1 MIEKKDLLEEMLNEE
16 FARLAKEEENAVQKE
31 DIGMLEEVEEDI
43 YTGIQEKIQE
53 MEREKQ
59 KDYLY
64 AQLSEEDLRALE
76 LGRKIMEREA
86 REERDGKIIR
96 KKKRIRMF
104 IGLAAALVMAMGV
117 GVTSM
122 GGPERI
128 VKMLT
133 QVVGNREIEKI
144 TSSDDVITTVEENE
158 EEAYQKIEEEFGV
171 KATRIFL
178 RPDGLEF
185 SKIVM
190 DDQLQIAEL
199 IYRYKQDTVIF
210 FINASYK
217 KTSLGIDI
225 EDEVVDTYEKKFESN
240 EVSFEVEMK
249 EYKVIES
256 GLERYSAQFEYK
268 GLEYFLVGTMNKE
281 EFEYILRNLYFYN

>member
-31 DIGMLEEVEEDI
+31 DIGMLEEVEGDI

-86 REERDGKIIR
+86 REERDGKIVR

-128 VKMLT
+128 IQMMKRA
-133 QVVGNREIEKI
+133 VGDREITQIDSNE
-144 TSSDDVITTVEENE
+144 DNLVAEENE
-158 EEAYQKIEEEFGV
+158 EEAYQKICDEFGIEPV
-171 KATRIFL
+171 RI
-178 RPDGLEF
+178 
-185 SKIVM
+185 
-190 DDQLQIAEL
+190 
-199 IYRYKQDTVIF
+199 RYKAEKMEFKRMEFDKSLRTAEMYFKYDSNMITYFISASFTDT
-210 FINASYK
+210 SW
-217 KTSLGIDI
+217 GIDI
-225 EDEVVDTYEKKFESN
+225 EDEMIDHSSKIVKGCNIEIKEYEITDTKEKKLLAF
-240 EVSFEVEMK
+240 F
-249 EYKVIES
+249 
-256 GLERYSAQFEYK
+256 RYN
-268 GLEYFLVGTMNKE
+268 GLEYCLIGAIDNE
-281 EFEYILRNLYFYN
+281 EFYNILNNLFF

>member
-31 DIGMLEEVEEDI
+31 DIGMLEEVEGDI

-133 QVVGNREIEKI
+133 QVVGNREVVQYDSNENNL
-144 TSSDDVITTVEENE
+144 TTVEESE
-158 EEAYQKIEEEFGV
+158 ENAYQEIADKYGIEPVRIVTELKGMEFENFQFDE
-171 KATRIFL
+171 TI
-178 RPDGLEF
+178 
-185 SKIVM
+185 
-190 DDQLQIAEL
+190 QTAEVCYSYKNEKV
-199 IYRYKQDTVIF
+199 IY
-210 FINASYK
+210 FINASYRDA
-217 KTSLGIDI
+217 SWGVDV
-225 EDEVVDTYEKKFESN
+225 EDNIVDQYSKDVKGCLIN
-240 EVSFEVEMK
+240 VK
-249 EYKVIES
+249 EYNIEKINT
-256 GLERYSAQFEYK
+256 LQYSANFKYK
-268 GLEYFLVGTMNKE
+268 GIEYFLIGMMSKE
-281 EFEYILRNLYFYN
+281 EFEGILNNLFFPR

>member
-31 DIGMLEEVEEDI
+31 DIGMLEEVEGDI

-128 VKMLT
+128 IQMMKRAVGHRE
-133 QVVGNREIEKI
+133 VVQYDSNENNL
-144 TSSDDVITTVEENE
+144 TTVEESE
-158 EEAYQKIEEEFGV
+158 ERAYQEIADKYGIEPVRIVTELADLKYEEYQFDETLQTAEICYSYKSEKI
-171 KATRIFL
+171 
-178 RPDGLEF
+178 
-185 SKIVM
+185 
-190 DDQLQIAEL
+190 
-199 IYRYKQDTVIF
+199 IY
-210 FINASYK
+210 FINASYRDASWGIDVEDSVIDQYIKDVKGCSMSIKEYEVDQIK
-217 KTSLGIDI
+217 KTQ
-225 EDEVVDTYEKKFESN
+225 
-240 EVSFEVEMK
+240 
-249 EYKVIES
+249 
-256 GLERYSAQFEYK
+256 YSANFKYR
-268 GLEYFLVGTMNKE
+268 GIEYFLIGMMSKE
-281 EFEYILRNLYFYN
+281 EFEGILNNLFFPR

>member
-31 DIGMLEEVEEDI
+31 DIGMLEEVEGDI

-53 MEREKQ
+53 IEREKQ

-122 GGPERI
+122 GGPERVI
-128 VKMLT
+128 RMMKKMVGDREVVQYDSNENNLT
-133 QVVGNREIEKI
+133 
-144 TSSDDVITTVEENE
+144 SVEESE
-158 EEAYQKIEEEFGV
+158 ENAYQEIADKYGMEPV
-171 KATRIFL
+171 RIVTQ
-178 RPDGLEF
+178 LEGF
-185 SKIVM
+185 KFENFQF
-190 DDQLQIAEL
+190 DETLQTAEL
-199 IYRYKQDTVIF
+199 CYSYKNEKFIY
-210 FINASYK
+210 FINTSYRDASW
-217 KTSLGIDI
+217 GVDI
-225 EDEVVDTYEKKFESN
+225 EDKIIDRYSKEVKGCSI
-240 EVSFEVEMK
+240 SIK
-249 EYKVIES
+249 EYDVDKINIPQ
-256 GLERYSAQFEYK
+256 YSANFKYR
-268 GLEYFLVGTMNKE
+268 GIEYFLVGMMSRE
-281 EFEYILRNLYFYN
+281 EFEGILNNLFFPR

>member
-31 DIGMLEEVEEDI
+31 DIGMLEEVEGDI

-53 MEREKQ
+53 IEREKQ

-128 VKMLT
+128 IQMMKRAVGDREVT
-133 QVVGNREIEKI
+133 QIDSNEDNLKI
-144 TSSDDVITTVEENE
+144 IENE
-158 EEAYQKIEEEFGV
+158 EEAYQEIEEDFGIKV
-171 KATRIFL
+171 ARIFL
-178 RPDGLEF
+178 RPDDFIF
-185 SKIVM
+185 SKMEV
-190 DDQLQIAEL
+190 DEELQIAEFVYKYNRDKV
-199 IYRYKQDTVIF
+199 IYFV
-210 FINASYK
+210 NASYK
-217 KTSLGIDI
+217 DTSFGIDI
-225 EDEVVDTYEKKFESN
+225 EDEIVDTYNKNFDSN
-240 EVSFEVEMK
+240 EVNFEVEIK
-249 EYKVIES
+249 EYKIRES
-256 GLERYSAQFEYK
+256 GLKRFSAQFKYK
-268 GLEYFLVGTMNKE
+268 GLEYFLIGSMDKE
-281 EFEYILRNLYFYN
+281 DFEYILENLYFYD

>member
-31 DIGMLEEVEEDI
+31 DIGMLEEVEGDI

-133 QVVGNREIEKI
+133 QVVGNREVKKI
-144 TSSDDVITTVEENE
+144 TSSDNVITTVKENE
-158 EEAYQKIEEEFGV
+158 EEAYQKVSEEFGIEPV
-171 KATRIFL
+171 KIMYKVNNMKFKKMEI
-178 RPDGLEF
+178 DEE
-185 SKIVM
+185 
-190 DDQLQIAEL
+190 LQTAEL
-199 IYRYKQDTVIF
+199 YYEYDDNLVTY
-210 FINASYK
+210 FISASYTD
-217 KTSLGIDI
+217 TSWGVDV
-225 EDEVVDTYEKKFESN
+225 EDEIIEYSETEVRGCKIDVEEHKISGTNQKKYLAF
-240 EVSFEVEMK
+240 FK
-249 EYKVIES
+249 Y
-256 GLERYSAQFEYK
+256 R
-268 GLEYFLVGTMNKE
+268 GLEYCLIGTLKE
-281 EFEYILRNLYFYN
+281 KAFYDILNNLFF

>member
-31 DIGMLEEVEEDI
+31 DIGMLEEVEGDI

-128 VKMLT
+128 IQMMKRA
-133 QVVGNREIEKI
+133 VGDREFTHVDSNEDNLLI
-144 TSSDDVITTVEENE
+144 VENE
-158 EEAYQKIEEEFGV
+158 QSAYQK
-171 KATRIFL
+171 
-178 RPDGLEF
+178 
-185 SKIVM
+185 
-190 DDQLQIAEL
+190 
-199 IYRYKQDTVIF
+199 
-210 FINASYK
+210 
-217 KTSLGIDI
+217 
-225 EDEVVDTYEKKFESN
+225 
-240 EVSFEVEMK
+240 VSE
-249 EYKVIES
+249 
-256 GLERYSAQFEYK
+256 
-268 GLEYFLVGTMNKE
+268 
-281 EFEYILRNLYFYN
+281 

>member
-31 DIGMLEEVEEDI
+31 DIGMLEEVEGDI

-104 IGLAAALVMAMGV
+104 IGLAAVLVMGV

-128 VKMLT
+128 IQMMKRA
-133 QVVGNREIEKI
+133 VGDREITQIDSNEDNLKIIEAEEK
-144 TSSDDVITTVEENE
+144 
-158 EEAYQKIEEEFGV
+158 AYQKVNETFGIEPVRIRYKAKKMKFEKMEFDKELQIVELYYEYEEE
-171 KATRIFL
+171 
-178 RPDGLEF
+178 
-185 SKIVM
+185 M
-190 DDQLQIAEL
+190 IAYL
-199 IYRYKQDTVIF
+199 
-210 FINASYK
+210 INASYEDM
-217 KTSLGIDI
+217 SWGVDV
-225 EDEVVDTYEKKFESN
+225 EDEIVKSYDEEIKGCNIQIKVYNISPTDEKK
-240 EVSFEVEMK
+240 
-249 EYKVIES
+249 
-256 GLERYSAQFEYK
+256 YSASFKYK
-268 GLEYFLVGTMNKE
+268 GLEYYLIGVMNE
-281 EFEYILRNLYFYN
+281 EVFYNILNNLFF

>member
-31 DIGMLEEVEEDI
+31 DIGMLEEVEGDI

-128 VKMLT
+128 IQMMKRAVGDREVM
-133 QVVGNREIEKI
+133 QVDSNEDNLKI
-144 TSSDDVITTVEENE
+144 IENE
-158 EEAYQKIEEEFGV
+158 EEAYQEIEEDFGIKV
-171 KATRIFL
+171 ARIFL
-178 RPDGLEF
+178 RPDDFIF
-185 SKIVM
+185 SKMEV
-190 DDQLQIAEL
+190 DEELQIAEFVYKYNRDKV
-199 IYRYKQDTVIF
+199 IYFV
-210 FINASYK
+210 NASYK
-217 KTSLGIDI
+217 DTSFGIDI
-225 EDEVVDTYEKKFESN
+225 EDEIVDTYNKNFDSN
-240 EVSFEVEMK
+240 EVNFEVEIK
-249 EYKVIES
+249 EYKIRES
-256 GLERYSAQFEYK
+256 GLKRFSAQFKYK
-268 GLEYFLVGTMNKE
+268 GLEYFLIGSMEKE
-281 EFEYILRNLYFYN
+281 DFEYILENLYFYD

>member
-31 DIGMLEEVEEDI
+31 DIGMLEEVEGDI

-104 IGLAAALVMAMGV
+104 IGLAAVLGMGV

-128 VKMLT
+128 IQMMKRA
-133 QVVGNREIEKI
+133 VGDREITQIDSNEDNLKIIEAEEK
-144 TSSDDVITTVEENE
+144 
-158 EEAYQKIEEEFGV
+158 AYQKVNETFGIEPVRIRYKAKKMKFEKMEFDKELQIVELYYEYEEE
-171 KATRIFL
+171 
-178 RPDGLEF
+178 
-185 SKIVM
+185 M
-190 DDQLQIAEL
+190 IAYL
-199 IYRYKQDTVIF
+199 
-210 FINASYK
+210 INASYEDM
-217 KTSLGIDI
+217 SWGVDV
-225 EDEVVDTYEKKFESN
+225 EDEIVKSYDEEIKGCNIQIKVYNISPTDEKK
-240 EVSFEVEMK
+240 
-249 EYKVIES
+249 
-256 GLERYSAQFEYK
+256 YSASFKYK
-268 GLEYFLVGTMNKE
+268 GLEYYLIGVMNE
-281 EFEYILRNLYFYN
+281 EVFYNILNNLFF

>member
-31 DIGMLEEVEEDI
+31 DIGMLEEVEGDI

-117 GVTSM
+117 GV
-122 GGPERI
+122 GGPERVI
-128 VKMLT
+128 RMLI
-133 QVVGNREIEKI
+133 QVVGNREVVQYDSNENNL
-144 TSSDDVITTVEENE
+144 TTVEESE
-158 EEAYQKIEEEFGV
+158 ENAYQEIADKYGIEPVRIVTELKGMEFENFQFDE
-171 KATRIFL
+171 TI
-178 RPDGLEF
+178 
-185 SKIVM
+185 
-190 DDQLQIAEL
+190 QTAEVCYSYKNEKV
-199 IYRYKQDTVIF
+199 IY
-210 FINASYK
+210 FINASYRDA
-217 KTSLGIDI
+217 SWGVDV
-225 EDEVVDTYEKKFESN
+225 EDNIVDQYSKDVKGCLIN
-240 EVSFEVEMK
+240 VK
-249 EYKVIES
+249 EYNIEKINT
-256 GLERYSAQFEYK
+256 LQYSANFKYK
-268 GLEYFLVGTMNKE
+268 GIEYFLIGMMSKE
-281 EFEYILRNLYFYN
+281 EFEGILNNLFFPR

>member
-31 DIGMLEEVEEDI
+31 DIGMLEEVEGDI

-158 EEAYQKIEEEFGV
+158 EEAYEAVKEFFGV
-171 KATRIFL
+171 EVARIF
-178 RPDGLEF
+178 GGINELEF
-185 SKIVM
+185 SELRIE
-190 DDQLQIAEL
+190 DELQIAEF
-199 IYRYKQDTVIF
+199 RYLHEDEKITYL
-210 FINASYK
+210 INASYLE
-217 KTSLGIDI
+217 TSWGIDV
-225 EDEVVDTYEKKFESN
+225 EDELL
-240 EVSFEVEMK
+240 EVYHKEVKGNDIEIK
-249 EYKVIES
+249 EYKIIDS
-256 GLERYSAQFEYK
+256 GLKRYSAKFVYK
-268 GLEYFLVGTMNKE
+268 GLEYFLVGTMSKSN
-281 EFEYILRNLYFYN
+281 FELILDNLYFYRQ

>member
-31 DIGMLEEVEEDI
+31 DIGMLEEVEGDI

-128 VKMLT
+128 IQMMKRAVGDREVT
-133 QVVGNREIEKI
+133 QIDSNEDNLKI
-144 TSSDDVITTVEENE
+144 IENE
-158 EEAYQKIEEEFGV
+158 EEAYQEIEEDFGIKV
-171 KATRIFL
+171 ARIFL
-178 RPDGLEF
+178 RPDDFIF
-185 SKIVM
+185 SKMEV
-190 DDQLQIAEL
+190 DEELQIAEFVYKYNRDKV
-199 IYRYKQDTVIF
+199 IYFV
-210 FINASYK
+210 NASYK
-217 KTSLGIDI
+217 DTSFGIDI
-225 EDEVVDTYEKKFESN
+225 EDEIVDTYNKNFDSN
-240 EVSFEVEMK
+240 EVNFEVEIK
-249 EYKVIES
+249 EYKIRES
-256 GLERYSAQFEYK
+256 GLKRFSAQFKYK
-268 GLEYFLVGTMNKE
+268 GLEYFLIGSMDKE
-281 EFEYILRNLYFYN
+281 DFEYILENLYFYD

>member
-16 FARLAKEEENAVQKE
+16 FARLAKEEDNAVQKE
-31 DIGMLEEVEEDI
+31 DIGMLEEVEGDI

-122 GGPERI
+122 GGPERVI
-128 VKMLT
+128 RMLI
-133 QVVGNREIEKI
+133 QVVGNREVVQYDSNENNL
-144 TSSDDVITTVEENE
+144 TTVEESE
-158 EEAYQKIEEEFGV
+158 ENAYQEIADKYGIEPVRIVTELKGMEFENFQFDE
-171 KATRIFL
+171 TI
-178 RPDGLEF
+178 
-185 SKIVM
+185 
-190 DDQLQIAEL
+190 QTAEVCYSYKNEKV
-199 IYRYKQDTVIF
+199 IY
-210 FINASYK
+210 FINASYRDA
-217 KTSLGIDI
+217 SWGVDV
-225 EDEVVDTYEKKFESN
+225 EDNIVDQYSKDVKGCLIN
-240 EVSFEVEMK
+240 VK
-249 EYKVIES
+249 EYNIEKINT
-256 GLERYSAQFEYK
+256 LQYSANFKYK
-268 GLEYFLVGTMNKE
+268 GIEYFLIGMMSKE
-281 EFEYILRNLYFYN
+281 EFEGILNNLFFPR

>member
-31 DIGMLEEVEEDI
+31 DIGMLEEVEGDI

-128 VKMLT
+128 IQMMKRAVGDREVT
-133 QVVGNREIEKI
+133 QIDSNEDNLKIIEA
-144 TSSDDVITTVEENE
+144 EEK
-158 EEAYQKIEEEFGV
+158 AYQKVNETFGIEPVRIRYKAKKMKFEKMEFDKELQIVELYYEYEEE
-171 KATRIFL
+171 
-178 RPDGLEF
+178 
-185 SKIVM
+185 M
-190 DDQLQIAEL
+190 IAYL
-199 IYRYKQDTVIF
+199 
-210 FINASYK
+210 INASYEDM
-217 KTSLGIDI
+217 SWGVDV
-225 EDEVVDTYEKKFESN
+225 EDEIVKSYDEEIKGCNIQIKVYNISPTDEKK
-240 EVSFEVEMK
+240 
-249 EYKVIES
+249 
-256 GLERYSAQFEYK
+256 YSASFKYK
-268 GLEYFLVGTMNKE
+268 GLEYYLIGVMNE
-281 EFEYILRNLYFYN
+281 EVFYNILNNLFF

>member
-31 DIGMLEEVEEDI
+31 DIGMLEEVEGDI

-76 LGRKIMEREA
+76 LGRKIMEREV

-128 VKMLT
+128 IQMMKRAVGDREVM
-133 QVVGNREIEKI
+133 QVDSNEDNLKI
-144 TSSDDVITTVEENE
+144 IENE
-158 EEAYQKIEEEFGV
+158 EEAYQEIEEDFGIKV
-171 KATRIFL
+171 ARIFL
-178 RPDGLEF
+178 RPDDFIF
-185 SKIVM
+185 SKMEV
-190 DDQLQIAEL
+190 DEELQIAEFVYKYNRDKV
-199 IYRYKQDTVIF
+199 IYFV
-210 FINASYK
+210 NASYK
-217 KTSLGIDI
+217 DTSFGIDI
-225 EDEVVDTYEKKFESN
+225 EDEIVDTYNKNFDSN
-240 EVSFEVEMK
+240 EVNFEVEIK
-249 EYKVIES
+249 EYKIRES
-256 GLERYSAQFEYK
+256 GLKRFSAQFKYK
-268 GLEYFLVGTMNKE
+268 GLEYFLIGSMEKE
-281 EFEYILRNLYFYN
+281 DFEYILENLYFYD

>member
-31 DIGMLEEVEEDI
+31 DIGMLEEVEGDI

-117 GVTSM
+117 GVTSI

-128 VKMLT
+128 IQMMKRA
-133 QVVGNREIEKI
+133 VGDREITQIDSNE
-144 TSSDDVITTVEENE
+144 DNLVIVENE
-158 EEAYQKIEEEFGV
+158 ESAYQKVSEEFDIEPV
-171 KATRIFL
+171 KIMYKVNDMKFKKMEI
-178 RPDGLEF
+178 DEE
-185 SKIVM
+185 
-190 DDQLQIAEL
+190 LQTAEL
-199 IYRYKQDTVIF
+199 YYEYDHNLVTY
-210 FINASYK
+210 FISASYTD
-217 KTSLGIDI
+217 TSWGVDI
-225 EDEVVDTYEKKFESN
+225 EDEIIDYSTTEVRGCKIDVEEHKISETNQKKYFA
-240 EVSFEVEMK
+240 FFK
-249 EYKVIES
+249 
-256 GLERYSAQFEYK
+256 YK
-268 GLEYFLVGTMNKE
+268 GLEYCLIGALE
-281 EFEYILRNLYFYN
+281 ENEFYDILNNLFF

>member
-31 DIGMLEEVEEDI
+31 DIGMLEEVEGDI

-128 VKMLT
+128 IQMMKRAVGEREVT
-133 QVVGNREIEKI
+133 QIDSNEDNLKI
-144 TSSDDVITTVEENE
+144 IENE
-158 EEAYQKIEEEFGV
+158 EEAYQEIEEDFGIKV
-171 KATRIFL
+171 ARIFL
-178 RPDGLEF
+178 RPDDFIF
-185 SKIVM
+185 SKMEV
-190 DDQLQIAEL
+190 DEELQIAEFVYKYNRDKV
-199 IYRYKQDTVIF
+199 IYFV
-210 FINASYK
+210 NASYK
-217 KTSLGIDI
+217 DTSFGIDI
-225 EDEVVDTYEKKFESN
+225 EDEIVDTYNKNFDSN
-240 EVSFEVEMK
+240 EVNFEVEIK
-249 EYKVIES
+249 EYKIRES
-256 GLERYSAQFEYK
+256 GLKRFSAQFKYK
-268 GLEYFLVGTMNKE
+268 GLEYFLIGSMDKE
-281 EFEYILRNLYFYN
+281 DFEYILENLYFYD

>member
-31 DIGMLEEVEEDI
+31 DIGMLEEVEGDI

-128 VKMLT
+128 IRMMKR
-133 QVVGNREIEKI
+133 VVGDREVTQIDSNE
-144 TSSDDVITTVEENE
+144 DNLVAEENE
-158 EEAYQKIEEEFGV
+158 EEAYQKIEDIFGMTPV
-171 KATRIFL
+171 KVTAVLQNMRF
-178 RPDGLEF
+178 ENME
-185 SKIVM
+185 M
-190 DDQLQIAEL
+190 DEKLQTAEL
-199 IYRYKQDTVIF
+199 YYGYKEERIIYL
-210 FINASYK
+210 INASYK
-217 KTSLGIDI
+217 KDSLGIDI
-225 EDEVVDTYEKKFESN
+225 EDKIVDKYFKEVQGRKIEITKYDVDKSN
-240 EVSFEVEMK
+240 IPRFK
-249 EYKVIES
+249 AHFKD
-256 GLERYSAQFEYK
+256 R
-268 GLEYFLVGTMNKE
+268 GLEYFLIGTLDVEDFNKIIE
-281 EFEYILRNLYFYN
+281 NLYFLQ

>member
-31 DIGMLEEVEEDI
+31 DIGMLEEVEGDI

-117 GVTSM
+117 GVTSI

-128 VKMLT
+128 IQMIERLCRLILIRIIWWRKKMKKRRIKRYVTNLVLNLLGLDIK
-133 QVVGNREIEKI
+133 QKKWNLREWNLINLFEQLKCI
-144 TSSDDVITTVEENE
+144 LNMIVI
-158 EEAYQKIEEEFGV
+158 
-171 KATRIFL
+171 
-178 RPDGLEF
+178 
-185 SKIVM
+185 
-190 DDQLQIAEL
+190 
-199 IYRYKQDTVIF
+199 
-210 FINASYK
+210 
-217 KTSLGIDI
+217 
-225 EDEVVDTYEKKFESN
+225 
-240 EVSFEVEMK
+240 
-249 EYKVIES
+249 
-256 GLERYSAQFEYK
+256 
-268 GLEYFLVGTMNKE
+268 
-281 EFEYILRNLYFYN
+281 